1 MRTITTQSQKRDY
14 MQRKHEMLKQMMNI
28 GDSYAHYLQLHKNTP
43 LGQLIEDIYCGRPY
57 HVPLNEC
64 CYEGTNKID
73 WDRAQENLSIL
84 TNKLLVIRELC
95 K

>member
-14 MQRKHEMLKQMMNI
+14 MQRKHEMLKQMTDIKESISNYI
-28 GDSYAHYLQLHKNTP
+28 IRHKGTP
-43 LGQLIEDIYCGRPY
+43 LGQLIEDIYCGKPY
-57 HVPLNEC
+57 YLSLDEC
-64 CYEGTNKID
+64 KFPGTNKID
-73 WDRAQENLSIL
+73 WDKAQYNLSVL